1 MLQLVADGLMLGAT
15 VSLGAIGLTLT
26 YSILRFA
33 NFTHG
38 EFITCGAY
46 VALAA
51 LGGFAGMAPGAG
63 TFGGLSFGWPLVA
76 ALLVAVL
83 ATGGLAVLLDWLL
96 FRRLRRH
103 GSAIVLVIASFGASL
118 ALRNLI
124 AFGFGPQPDYF
135 TRDLEMS
142 IELLPGLR
150 VTPDQLAVLAL
161 TALLVV
167 ALHVFLSRSTL
178 GRAMRATAE
187 NPALATLVGID
198 VRAVVRWTWLIGGG
212 LAAVAGI
219 FLGLTVQVRPSM
231 GFDLLLPLFA
241 AAILGGIGSPYGAV
255 LGGLLIGLAESL
267 SVPLVGSEYRQAVG
281 FLVMLAMLLWRPQG
295 LLGERAP

>member
-38 EFITCGAY
+38 EFITIGAY
-46 VALAA
+46 AALAA
-51 LGGFAGMAPGAG
+51 LGGFAGFLPDAG
-63 TFGGLSFGWPLVA
+63 KFGDLSFGWPLVA
-76 ALLVAVL
+76 ALLLAVL
-83 ATGGLAVLLDWLL
+83 VTGGLAMLLDWLL

-124 AFGFGPQPDYF
+124 VFGFGPQPDYF
-135 TRDLEMS
+135 TRDLQMS

-161 TALLVV
+161 TALLVA
-167 ALHVFLSRSTL
+167 ALHFFLSRTTL
-178 GRAMRATAE
+178 GR
-187 NPALATLVGID
+187 
-198 VRAVVRWTWLIGGG
+198 G
-212 LAAVAGI
+212 LG
-219 FLGLTVQVRPSM
+219 
-231 GFDLLLPLFA
+231 
-241 AAILGGIGSPYGAV
+241 
-255 LGGLLIGLAESL
+255 
-267 SVPLVGSEYRQAVG
+267 
-281 FLVMLAMLLWRPQG
+281 
-295 LLGERAP
+295 